1 MFETLI
7 SVDELLGL
15 MRDPQLKPVIVD
27 CRFSLGDRQAGAQA
41 YAAAHIPSAVFAD
54 LELDLSGPVI
64 PGKTGRHPLP
74 DPGLLAEKFGRW
86 GISSDT
92 QVIAYDDAGGSFAAR
107 LWWLHG
113 WLGHSKRA
121 VLDGGW
127 AAWQKAGGE
136 LSQDVPA
143 ALARTFVPKL
153 HQNWV
158 CSTWEVEAGIADG
171 ALALFDAR
179 AVERYAGEI
188 EPIDAVAGHLP
199 SAQSLPF
206 MGNLIQGHFLPREQ
220 LRARLDTA
228 LGGAAAESVMY
239 CGSGVTACHNILAA
253 AHAGL
258 PIPRLYAGSY
268 SEWITDPEHAVET
281 GRPRS
286 K

>member
-7 SVDELLGL
+7 SVDELLRL
-15 MRDPQLKPVIVD
+15 THDLQSKPVIVD
-27 CRFSLGDRQAGAQA
+27 CRFSLGDRHAGAQA
-41 YAAAHIPSAVFAD
+41 YAAAHIPGAVFAD

-74 DPGLLAEKFGRW
+74 DPGLLADKLGRW
-86 GISSDT
+86 GIFSDT
-92 QVIAYDDAGGSFAAR
+92 QVIAYDDTASSFAAR
-107 LWWLHG
+107 LWWLLG

-127 AAWQKAGGE
+127 DAWQRARGE
-136 LSQDVPA
+136 LSQDLPA
-143 ALARTFVPKL
+143 PIAREFVPQLKP
-153 HQNWV
+153 HWV
-158 CSTWEVEAGIADG
+158 CSTEEVEAGIAHG
-171 ALALFDAR
+171 SLGLFDAR
-179 AVERYAGEI
+179 AVERYAGEV

-206 MGNLIQGHFLPREQ
+206 MANLIHGHFLPREQ
-220 LRARLDTA
+220 LRARLDAA
-228 LGGAAAESVMY
+228 LGAAAAQSVMY

-258 PIPRLYAGSY
+258 PLPRLYAGSY

-281 GRPRS
+281 GRPLS
-286 K
+286 Q